1 MVAVRRVARE
11 RAFKCGTEE
20 IASLDAL
27 AEFDEVLLHS
37 LLAEAHSEPVPT
49 AHGRGNSGTIRATVR
64 SLEIAEPA
72 IGATSAE
79 ESVRP

>member
-1 MVAVRRVARE
+1 LQV
-11 RAFKCGTEE
+11 F
-20 IASLDAL
+20 DAL
-27 AEFDEVLLHS
+27 AEFDEALLHS